1 MTSSTLV
8 LSTTGA
14 KPPLV
19 PVPLALPLMKFQEK
33 ALAHA
38 LRENGEIGYSYI
50 GLEMGLGKTPVAIA
64 ILAAAAAVGATPNL
78 VVVPAS
84 LRLNWLHELRKFA
97 PWLTVEILQGT
108 RPPEGVASLPDAD
121 VLIIGNA
128 SIAPAKETVKEKN
141 AGIKPI
147 GWYDLIV
154 GHISGFVVDEAHFFK
169 NKSGRTKSMKAI
181 ADATPGLRILMS
193 GTPTPNGRHVEL
205 ASQVDL
211 MGKSAW
217 QDIGGEGKF
226 WQYYAPKQDKYG
238 ARGSVDTEGLY
249 SAMSGSWYTRELRS
263 NVLKMPPKDRKIYG
277 MEGRGVAKRGYLRA
291 EEDLIGWLREQGRDT
306 MGAARA
312 EALVRLTTM
321 RQLAGQSKI
330 PAVVDH
336 VLEILRDEKGGVF
349 VVAEHRAVMDGLM
362 LGLAPYNPATI
373 EGGMNDAVRHA
384 NVEAFC
390 TGKTRLLIGQIQA
403 AGVGL
408 TLHGNGR
415 NHREVVTQLPW
426 TPAALMQVE
435 DRLHRIGQVNDVDI
449 DICLATIEGSWTI
462 DERLWNMLEHKAFNA
477 SSISDGVGSFLLSE
491 AVEGLLDTYRQ

>member
-1 MTSSTLV
+1 MT
-8 LSTTGA
+8 TTT
-14 KPPLV
+14 PLV

-33 ALAHA
+33 AVEHA

-50 GLEMGLGKTPVAIA
+50 GLEMGLGKTPVA
-64 ILAAAAAVGATPNL
+64 LAVLASASAAGQKPNL

-84 LRLNWLHELRKFA
+84 LRLNWMHEIRKFA
-97 PWLTVEILQGT
+97 PWLTAEVLQGL
-108 RPPEGVASLPDAD
+108 RPPDGVTALPDVD
-121 VLIIGNA
+121 VLIIGSA
-128 SIAPAKETVKEKN
+128 SIAPAKATHKESD

-169 NKSGRTKSMKAI
+169 NKSGRTKSMKVI
-181 ADATPGLRILMS
+181 ADATPGIRILMS

-205 ASQVDL
+205 ASQIDL
-211 MGKSAW
+211 LGKPAW
-217 QDIGGEGKF
+217 KDIGGEGKF
-226 WQYYAPKQDKYG
+226 WQYYAPKQG
-238 ARGSVDTEGLY
+238 QWGGRGSVDTEGLY
-249 SAMSGSWYTRELRS
+249 EAMHSTWYTRELRA

-277 MEGRGVAKRGYLRA
+277 MESSGTAKRDYLKA
-291 EEDLIGWLREQGRDT
+291 EKDLIGWLREKGRDT
-306 MGAARA
+306 RGAARA

-330 PAVVDH
+330 PAVVAH
-336 VLEILRDEKGGVF
+336 VREVLAEEPGGVF

-362 LGLAPYNPATI
+362 LGLSHYDPATI
-373 EGGMNDAVRHA
+373 EGGMNDATRHA
-384 NVEAFC
+384 NVQAFC
-390 TGKTRLLIGQIQA
+390 TGQTRLLIGQIQA

-415 NHREVVTQLPW
+415 NHREVVVQLPW

-435 DRLHRIGQVNDVDI
+435 DRLHRIGQTNDVDI
-449 DICLATIEGSWTI
+449 DICLATIDGAWTI
-462 DERLWNMLEHKAFNA
+462 DERLWSMLESKAFNA

-491 AVEGLLDTYRQ
+491 AVEGLLDTYR